1 MKETRVCFIYFN
13 WFINKLENKRKS
25 KPPSSEEYSL
35 GGILGGSGT
44 YPSSNPLPFPPHFLG
59 RVTIMSS
66 TSWYDVDCFEKQS
79 IKIPPFP
86 LPSHSLP
93 IGEGYRVSGR
103 TSSNTLGWRE
113 GYSFFLILLK
123 FISLIFI
130 FMVLMVLSWIVSRRP
145 THPYYL
151 SNFNLFI
158 IFYTKL

>member
-103 TSSNTLGWRE
+103 TSSNTLDGEGVYTIHQRWMISIWR
-113 GYSFFLILLK
+113 LRRQID
-123 FISLIFI
+123 IIQ
-130 FMVLMVLSWIVSRRP
+130 LMGPTPHPLS
-145 THPYYL
+145 
-151 SNFNLFI
+151 
-158 IFYTKL
+158 